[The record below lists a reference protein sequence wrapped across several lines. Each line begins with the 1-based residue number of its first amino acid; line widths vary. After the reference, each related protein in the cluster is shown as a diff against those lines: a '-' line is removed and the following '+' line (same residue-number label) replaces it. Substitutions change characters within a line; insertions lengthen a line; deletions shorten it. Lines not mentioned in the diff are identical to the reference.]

1 MKKLMKV
8 IKSNKIFAFFTA
20 ALSSFVL
27 GVSAFAEATPGDYT
41 QVVSEITDV
50 LDSAALVAVL
60 KYAAAA
66 AVVLVLLWWS
76 VRKAIS
82 IIKRAFMRGKLRL

>member
-1 MKKLMKV
+1 MKKLMQV
-8 IKSNKIFAFFTA
+8 IKSNRIVAFFTA

-27 GVSAFAEATPGDYT
+27 GVSAFAESNDYT
-41 QVVSEITDV
+41 SVVSEVTNV
-50 LDSAALVAVL
+50 LDSQALIAVL

>member
-1 MKKLMKV
+1 MKKLMQV
-8 IKSNKIFAFFTA
+8 IKSNKVFAFFTA
-20 ALSSFVL
+20 VLSTFVL
-27 GVSAFAEATPGDYT
+27 GVSVFADGNDYT
-41 QVVSEITDV
+41 TVVSEITNV
-50 LDSAALVAVL
+50 LDSEALIAVL

>member
-1 MKKLMKV
+1 MKKFMQV

-20 ALSSFVL
+20 ALSCIVL
-27 GVSAFAEATPGDYT
+27 GVSAFAEGNDYT
-41 QVVSEITDV
+41 TVVTEVTNV
-50 LDSAALVAVL
+50 LDSDALIGVL

>member
-1 MKKLMKV
+1 MKKLMQV

-20 ALSSFVL
+20 ALSCFVL
-27 GVSAFAEATPGDYT
+27 GVSAFAEGDDYT
-41 QVVSEITDV
+41 TVVSEVTSV
-50 LDSAALVAVL
+50 LDSQALIDVL
-60 KYAAAA
+60 KYAAGA
-66 AVVLVLLWWS
+66 AVILVLLWWS

>member
-1 MKKLMKV
+1 MKKLMQA

-20 ALSSFVL
+20 ALSCFVL
-27 GVSAFAEATPGDYT
+27 GVSAFAEETPGDYT
-41 QVVSEITDV
+41 QVVSEITSV
-50 LDSAALVAVL
+50 LNGPALVAVL

-82 IIKRAFMRGKLRL
+82 IIKRAFMRGKLRQ

>member
-1 MKKLMKV
+1 MKKFMQA

-20 ALSSFVL
+20 ALSCFVL
-27 GVSAFAEATPGDYT
+27 GVSAFADGNDYT
-41 QVVSEITDV
+41 TVVTEVTNV
-50 LDSAALVAVL
+50 LDSDALIGVL

-82 IIKRAFMRGKLRL
+82 VIKRAFMRGKLRL